1 MTVVLANA
9 PVSFGAFEMSRPDY
23 ARPDPEMLMAE
34 VAAIGYRGIDLGD
47 PGYLGSGPELAE
59 RLARHGLGLTGGWCD
74 LPFYDDDAY
83 AAALPQLQR
92 TLDLFDAAGRLPG
105 LPDAKPTLAVSGRPV
120 RTANPGGGARIPGIG
135 LDSDGWKCLAR
146 NVNDALRRCADRGW
160 TATFHHHACTDV
172 ESPAEVDRL
181 LADTDIDLTLD
192 TGHLI
197 VGGGDPVEAVS
208 RWAGRINHLH
218 LKDARSAVIAA
229 ALESGAGMIEVWSQ
243 RVFVPIGDG
252 DLDVAGVV
260 GALQRSGYSGWAVV
274 EQDIIAGPADSF
286 ADMLADQRR
295 NYPALVALGFGDGD
309 GAAAPSGGDGDRG
322 SGHAGD
328 GTTRGTGSGEN

>member
-9 PVSFGAFEMSRPDY
+9 PVSFGAFELSRSDY
-23 ARPDPEMLMAE
+23 DRPDPEMLMAE
-34 VAAIGYRGIDLGD
+34 LAGIGYRGIDLGD
-47 PGYLGSGPELAE
+47 PGYLGTGSQLGG

-74 LPFYDDDAY
+74 LPFYDDDGY
-83 AAALPQLQR
+83 AAGLSRLEQ
-92 TLDLFDAAGRLPG
+92 TLDLFDAAGRLPDR
-105 LPDAKPTLAVSGRPV
+105 PDAKPTLAVSGRGI

-135 LDSDGWKCLAR
+135 LDAAGWSTLVR
-146 NVNDALRRCADRGW
+146 NVNDALRRCADRGY

-181 LADTDIDLTLD
+181 LDSTDIDITLD

-197 VGGGDPVEAVS
+197 VGGGDPVPAVS

-218 LKDARSAVIAA
+218 LKDARGAVINA
-229 ALESGAGMIEVWSQ
+229 ALASGAGMIEVWSQ

-260 GALQRSGYSGWAVV
+260 AALKESGYSGWAVV
-274 EQDIIAGPADSF
+274 EQDIIAGPDDSF
-286 ADMLADQRR
+286 DAMLADQRQ
-295 NYPALVALGFGDGD
+295 NYQALVALGLTGDGETTGRSAAESAD
-309 GAAAPSGGDGDRG
+309 AGAAGD
-322 SGHAGD
+322 H
-328 GTTRGTGSGEN
+328 